1 MGRDQGDWRGA
12 GSFIEAAGC
21 SVQRGRLEEGVWD
34 EKGVFYAVPI
44 WCCSAPVDVVG
55 EGEEEEKAEVG
66 DGDVTEAEG
75 EEDTSKGL
83 VGIQDVEGDV
93 ADEKVA
99 VLGGQ
104 EVGKGKGKERS
115 SLPAKPKDP
124 IKIKARLSDR
134 GTDVVVLVD
143 KEDAVKLVVR
153 KLVEEADVSLA
164 YDALLIVQ
172 GRSSYHKNPV
182 VLIHM
187 VSVDALDHEN
197 QTLLHGQNAF
207 T

>member
-21 SVQRGRLEEGVWD
+21 SVQRNRLEEGVWD
-34 EKGVFYAVPI
+34 EKGVFYAVPV
-44 WCCSAPVDVVG
+44 WCCSAPVDVVA
-55 EGEEEEKAEVG
+55 EGEEVDEGEKEG
-66 DGDVTEAEG
+66 ERDGDVTEAEG

-93 ADEKVA
+93 ADEKVV
-99 VLGGQ
+99 VLGSQ
-104 EVGKGKGKERS
+104 ETGKGKGKERS

-153 KLVEEADVSLA
+153 RLVEEADVSFA
-164 YDALLIVQ
+164 YDAFAYPPTRMIY
-172 GRSSYHKNPV
+172 SKNG
-182 VLIHM
+182 VLTHM
-187 VSVDALDHEN
+187 ISVDALDYEY
-197 QTLLHGQNAF
+197 QTLLYG
-207 T
+207 